1 MYWKWLLRNTFIT
14 SFWDVICS
22 LLPSMANIKSLHRY
36 SHSAYIPTHIANVMF
51 KNTDQV
57 IIRYGTHHKE
67 CKSFLGDKTSMT
79 HFHPDSVIFWPSKM
93 ESFLVLKLKPCI
105 RNFPSNVIM
114 YLRAVSQ
121 FFNDDYVQLNTRYD
135 FSWLLI
141 GPLESIL
148 IGW

>member
-1 MYWKWLLRNTFIT
+1 
-14 SFWDVICS
+14 
-22 LLPSMANIKSLHRY
+22 
-36 SHSAYIPTHIANVMF
+36 
-51 KNTDQV
+51 
-57 IIRYGTHHKE
+57 
-67 CKSFLGDKTSMT
+67 
-79 HFHPDSVIFWPSKM
+79 M

-121 FFNDDYVQLNTRYD
+121 FFNDDYVQLNTRYE
-135 FSWLLI
+135 FSRLLI